1 MCWASSTE
9 GMGASGAECTIRPR
23 LRGPMLDRQLSSAQ
37 RLSRESPRMP
47 WNLYIQ
53 QIHTVMLALVDV
65 NLGRSTQR
73 GPISRNEFH
82 KK

>member
-9 GMGASGAECTIRPR
+9 GMGASRAECTIRPC

-37 RLSRESPRMP
+37 RLSWESPRMH

-53 QIHTVMLALVDV
+53 QIHTVMLVLVDV
-65 NLGRSTQR
+65 NLGRNTQR
-73 GPISRNEFH
+73 GSVSRNKFR
-82 KK
+82 